1 MSEFSSPNERDDDV
15 SRSAEAG
22 VKAMISALH
31 EEQVSAA
38 VVVDAALH
46 ILAAWDASRQTRF
59 TVAERET
66 CIQEL
71 VEMLPVHVDE
81 NRAASWLPDAQ
92 GGDDQSPT
100 RREVR

>member
-1 MSEFSSPNERDDDV
+1 MSELSSSNERDDDV
-15 SRSAEAG
+15 TRSAEAG

-31 EEQVSAA
+31 EEKVPSA

-59 TVAERET
+59 TAAERET

-71 VEMLPVHVDE
+71 VGMLPSHVDQS
-81 NRAASWLPDAQ
+81 RAASWLPDAQ
-92 GGDDQSPT
+92 GDD
-100 RREVR
+100 

>member
-1 MSEFSSPNERDDDV
+1 MSEFSGRNERDDDV
-15 SRSAEAG
+15 TSSAEAG

-31 EEQVSAA
+31 QQKVPAA
-38 VVVDAALH
+38 LVVDAALH

-71 VEMLPVHVDE
+71 VGMLPSHVDQS
-81 NRAASWLPDAQ
+81 RAASWLPDAQ
-92 GGDDQSPT
+92 GDDQAPP
-100 RREVR
+100 

>member
-1 MSEFSSPNERDDDV
+1 MSEFSSSNDRDNGV
-15 SRSAEAG
+15 TRSAEAA
-22 VKAMISALH
+22 VKAMISAVH
-31 EEQVSAA
+31 EENVPAA

-71 VEMLPVHVDE
+71 VGMLPSHVDQG
-81 NRAASWLPDAQ
+81 RAASWLPDAQ
-92 GGDDQSPT
+92 GDDQAPP
-100 RREVR
+100 

>member
-1 MSEFSSPNERDDDV
+1 MSEFSSPNERDNDV
-15 SRSAEAG
+15 TRSAEAG

-31 EEQVSAA
+31 EEKLPSA

-46 ILAAWDASRQTRF
+46 ILAAWDASRQMRF

-71 VEMLPVHVDE
+71 VGMLPSYVDQS
-81 NRAASWLPDAQ
+81 RAASWLPDAQ
-92 GGDDQSPT
+92 GDDQAPP
-100 RREVR
+100 

>member
-1 MSEFSSPNERDDDV
+1 MSELSSPNERDDDV

-22 VKAMISALH
+22 VKAMISALQ
-31 EEQVSAA
+31 EEKVSAA

-71 VEMLPVHVDE
+71 VEMLPVPVDQ

-92 GGDDQSPT
+92 GDDQGPP
-100 RREVR
+100 

>member
-1 MSEFSSPNERDDDV
+1 MSELSSPNEGDDDV
-15 SRSAEAG
+15 TRSAEAG

-31 EEQVSAA
+31 EEMVPAA

-71 VEMLPVHVDE
+71 VEMLPSLVDQS
-81 NRAASWLPDAQ
+81 RAASWLPDAQ
-92 GGDDQSPT
+92 ADD
-100 RREVR
+100 